1 MIWDLILAFNGI
13 VTIITLIQFDE
24 IIGLEL
30 ELAILVRLIRG
41 DKMVKV
47 GVVGATGYTGEEL
60 VEVLLRNTDVQITS
74 LSAIMDKE
82 MLFSDLYP
90 KFGKK
95 ISLKCKNL
103 NIDEVAEKCD
113 LVFLALP
120 HTVSMKIA
128 PEFIKKGKKVIDLS
142 ADYRLKQ
149 KTYEKWYGA
158 VHTDIDN
165 LKTAVY
171 GLPEINREKIKK
183 ADFVANPGCYPT
195 SVILG
200 LLPIANLA
208 ANAGL
213 QVIADSKSA
222 VSGAGRKALM
232 SLSFGEVD
240 ENFKCYKANAH
251 QHIPEMEYILSAVAG
266 KNLKINFIPHLLPVK
281 RGILTTMYIEHKD
294 LPGEKEMYSK
304 YENRFKNEPF
314 VRLRPCGELP
324 ALQDVT
330 GTNFCD
336 IGFKVARKMVIIV
349 SVIDNLLKGA
359 SGQAVQNMNI
369 MCGIDEKNALM

>member
-1 MIWDLILAFNGI
+1 MIKI
-13 VTIITLIQFDE
+13 
-24 IIGLEL
+24 
-30 ELAILVRLIRG
+30 
-41 DKMVKV
+41 

-60 VEVLLRNTDVQITS
+60 VEVLLKNTEVEITS
-74 LSAIMDKE
+74 LSALVEKE
-82 MLFSDLYP
+82 VPFSELYP
-90 KFGKK
+90 RFGKK

-103 NIDEVAEKCD
+103 NVDDVAKKCD

-128 PEFIKKGKKVIDLS
+128 PLFIKKGKKVIDLS

-158 VHTDIDN
+158 KHTDADN
-165 LKTAVY
+165 LKSAVY

-200 LLPIANLA
+200 LLPIAKLA

-213 QVIADSKSA
+213 EVIADSKSA
-222 VSGAGRKALM
+222 VTGAGRKALV

-240 ENFKCYKANAH
+240 ENFKCYKANEH
-251 QHIPEMEYILSAVAG
+251 QHIPEMEYISSGVAG
-266 KNLKINFIPHLLPVK
+266 KKMKINFIPHLLPVK
-281 RGILTTMYIEHKD
+281 RGILTTMYIKHKD
-294 LPGEKEMYSK
+294 LPSEKEMYGL
-304 YENRFKNEPF
+304 YENCFKNEPF
-314 VRLRPCGELP
+314 VRLRPCGEMP
-324 ALQDVT
+324 SLQDAA

-336 IGFKVARKMVIIV
+336 IGIKVARKMVIIV

-369 MCGIDEKNALM
+369 MYGINEKNGLL